1 MCLFYGCVGQQ
12 STDYT
17 LFFNPMM
24 ILQIFSY
31 ELTYKSLFNIYSN
44 RRFHSLSEDQSVSL
58 SGGGDGEM
66 DVLFDLFKTDRTP
79 DSDQV
84 EETINMGKFLAV
96 SSYTYQ

>member
-1 MCLFYGCVGQQ
+1 M
-12 STDYT
+12 
-17 LFFNPMM
+17 N
-24 ILQIFSY
+24 
-31 ELTYKSLFNIYSN
+31 
-44 RRFHSLSEDQSVSL
+44 L

-96 SSYTYQ
+96 SAYSYQYFILEQD

>member
-1 MCLFYGCVGQQ
+1 M
-12 STDYT
+12 
-17 LFFNPMM
+17 
-24 ILQIFSY
+24 
-31 ELTYKSLFNIYSN
+31 YSN
-44 RRFHSLSEDQSVSL
+44 RLFHSLSEDQSVSL

-96 SSYTYQ
+96 SAYLYGIINILYRTWLNVVKWH

>member
-1 MCLFYGCVGQQ
+1 M
-12 STDYT
+12 
-17 LFFNPMM
+17 
-24 ILQIFSY
+24 
-31 ELTYKSLFNIYSN
+31 YSN
-44 RRFHSLSEDQSVSL
+44 GRFHSLSEDQSVSL

-96 SSYTYQ
+96 SAYSYQYFILEHDSNVVVT

>member
-1 MCLFYGCVGQQ
+1 M
-12 STDYT
+12 
-17 LFFNPMM
+17 N
-24 ILQIFSY
+24 
-31 ELTYKSLFNIYSN
+31 
-44 RRFHSLSEDQSVSL
+44 L

-96 SSYTYQ
+96 SAYLSMELSIFYSRT